1 MAIANEC
8 QPYYTPG
15 RDLTGT
21 ASGAITGKRCLAI
34 GGNRNSDGTLN
45 VAHATAAG
53 AIVGVSS
60 YDAAS
65 GEVVGIL
72 RGGVVPITAGGT
84 IAAGAR
90 VEVGS
95 TGKVVT
101 LASGVAIG
109 MCLTGAT
116 NNNDAMIALSI

>member
-21 ASGAITGKRCLAI
+21 
-34 GGNRNSDGTLN
+34 
-45 VAHATAAG
+45 
-53 AIVGVSS
+53 
-60 YDAAS
+60 AS